1 MKKLFLL
8 LASFAL
14 VFGLVACEDTVTVDP
29 AQETLQGA
37 YDTLNGLISDPSN
50 ITGNFTVP
58 TLLVGGV
65 DAVWSS
71 DNPGVVTV
79 GQPAN
84 NLAVVTVNRPA
95 FGEPDAKVTLT
106 AVLTIP
112 SGLDDTQEL
121 TLTWN
126 LELTVKASEVE
137 EVTIENIEDVLAL
150 NDVAYDGTYQ
160 VSLENLTIIG
170 KGSDSAF
177 AYDGTGI
184 IQLYGGDMSGLE
196 VGKVYDVSGTTEWY
210 FGIWEITAWTAE
222 LDAAATPQ
230 MPTPEAITDIAAYV
244 NGLLDTDQDQF
255 AYGDAAS
262 GAFETVYATV
272 TGRVYVIPGD
282 TSNYNTYIMP
292 TNYDTTQTWVPG
304 TTDEPTV
311 GLMIYYNT
319 FNMADIQAYNGKVI
333 TVDILIYTF
342 RSNNKAFAFYYVGG
356 EDGITASLTDAE
368 AIEVDSSALS
378 IPFNI
383 LEDTTLDLATTGAN
397 GTTIAWTSDNEAVI
411 NPTTGAVTVP
421 TDGQAT
427 VTLTATVSLGTATA
441 VVKEFTVKV
450 GVSPVVSISEA
461 LEIAA
466 GELAV
471 VQGYVTMNVDGSNF
485 LLQDETGALD
495 LYMSGDSEQKTAIL
509 AALASG
515 ELVEVVGERGSFR
528 GLEQLSSITSVTV
541 VPEPEVAFPV
551 VVDVTALSQLEGLV
565 AQLVRLRNLE
575 VVSVTYDQYNNLDI
589 TATLGTETVEIRWDS
604 RAATPA
610 GLPTELEAGD
620 IINVVAGVYYSN
632 SARLRIDSADDV
644 SLPPMTIAAALLE
657 AADTVVTVEGYI
669 TMNVDGNNFFI
680 QDGTGSFDIFAGGGA
695 SPTKD
700 ELLRAYHGRY
710 AVQITAKRGAYNGLE
725 QLSTITELMLV
736 DKIGAAFP
744 TPTVVTSVADLSAY
758 IAQQVRLEGLVY
770 VSQATDSYDNVD
782 FTFTLGSETVE
793 IRWDSRTGDPVGFPL
808 TLEVGDVIDAVVG
821 VYWSNGARLRIDA
834 EGDFTLPPMT
844 IAAALDEAE
853 DTVVTIRGYV
863 TLNVDGNNFLF
874 QDNTGALDVFLGS
887 GASAEK
893 DAFLAAYLGGYAIE
907 IQATRGAFRGLEQV
921 SSVQFVNVIPTPGF
935 DFPPAVDVTAMDVT
949 ALDAYIAQ
957 LVEFK
962 ALEVVSLAYDQYGNL
977 DLEVSNGTATFF
989 IRWDSRTGDPM
1000 GLPTELV
1007 AGDVI
1012 NVVAGAYWSNEL
1024 RLRISSAGA
1033 VEKVVVVTSAPDLFI
1048 SEYVEGTPGN
1058 RKAIE
1063 IYNPTDT
1070 AIVLDGVYT
1079 LRLNVNANTEWA
1091 NAIQLSG
1098 TIQPGEVFVIYYDD
1112 SAEDDK
1118 LAPYGDLETSSLSFN
1133 GDDAVGLFKNDELL
1147 DIFGIFG
1154 EDPGAGW
1161 TMGDVTDATK
1171 DKVIT
1176 RATTVTGPSTTWDI
1190 SEWVIVGDYV
1200 DGSISTLG
1208 SHTVE

>member
-14 VFGLVACEDTVTVDP
+14 VFGLVACEEDPVVDP
-29 AQETLQGA
+29 AQETLQDA

-65 DAVWSS
+65 DAAWSTN
-71 DNPGVVTV
+71 NPGVVTV

-95 FGEPDAKVTLT
+95 FGEPDAKVTLS

-112 SGLDDTQEL
+112 SELDATKEL

-126 LELTVKASEVE
+126 LELTVKASTVEV
-137 EVTIENIEDVLAL
+137 VNIENIADVLAL
-150 NDVAYDGTYQ
+150 DDVAYDGTYQ
-160 VSLENLTIIG
+160 VTLEGLTIVG

-184 IQLYGGDMSGLE
+184 IQLYGGDVSGLE

-210 FGIWEITAWTAE
+210 FGIWELVAWTAE
-222 LDAAATPQ
+222 LDATATPQ
-230 MPTPEAITDIAAYV
+230 MPTAEVITDIAAYV
-244 NGLLDTDQDQF
+244 NGLLAADEDQY
-255 AYGDAAS
+255 AYGNASS

-292 TNYDTTQTWVPG
+292 TNYDTTQPWVPG
-304 TTDEPTV
+304 TTESPTV
-311 GLMIYYNT
+311 GFMLYYNT

-356 EDGITASLTDAE
+356 ADGITANLTDAE
-368 AIEVDSSALS
+368 AIEVDSNALS
-378 IPFNI
+378 VPFNV

-397 GTTIAWTSDNEAVI
+397 GTTIVWTSDNEAVV
-411 NPTTGAVTVP
+411 NPTTGVVTVP

-427 VTLTATVSLGTATA
+427 VKLTATVSLGTATA

-461 LEIAA
+461 LEIAS

-471 VQGYVTMNVDGSNF
+471 VQGYVTVNVDGNNF

-495 LYMSGDSEQKTAIL
+495 LFLGTGASELKDAVKA
-509 AALASG
+509 AALSG
-515 ELVEVVGERGSFR
+515 ELIEVVGTRGAFR
-528 GLEQLSSITSVTV
+528 GLEQLSNLTSVTV
-541 VPEPEVAFPV
+541 VPEPEVSFPI
-551 VVDVTALSQLEGLV
+551 VVDVTELAQLQGLV

-575 VVSVTYDQYNNLDI
+575 VVSISYDNFNNLNI
-589 TATLGTETVEIRWDS
+589 SAKLGTETVEIRWDS
-604 RAATPA
+604 RTGTPE

-620 IINVVAGVYYSN
+620 IINVVAGVYFN
-632 SARLRIDSADDV
+632 NVPLLRIDSADDV

-680 QDGTGSFDIFAGGGA
+680 QDGTGALDIFAGGGA
-695 SPTKD
+695 SPIKD
-700 ELLRAYHGRY
+700 ELLRAWEGRY
-710 AVQITAKRGAYNGLE
+710 AVQITAKRGAFRGLE
-725 QLSTITELMLV
+725 QLSTITDLMLV
-736 DKIGAAFP
+736 DKIGTAFP
-744 TPTVVTSVADLSAY
+744 TPAVVTSVADLSNY
-758 IAQQVRLEGLVY
+758 TAQNIRLEGLVY
-770 VSQATDSYDNVD
+770 VSQATDQYNNID
-782 FTFTLGSETVE
+782 FTFTLGSENVV
-793 IRWDSRTGDPVGFPL
+793 IRWDSRTGDLVGFPL
-808 TLEVGDVIDAVVG
+808 TLEAGDVIDAVVG
-821 VYWSNGARLRIDA
+821 VYWSNGAALRIDA
-834 EGDFTLPPMT
+834 EGDFTFPPMT
-844 IAAALDEAE
+844 ISAALDEAA

-874 QDNTGALDVFLGS
+874 QDNTGALDIFLGS

-893 DAFLAAYLGGYAIE
+893 DAVLAAYLGGYAIE

-921 SSVQFVNVIPTPGF
+921 SNVQFVNVIPTPGF
-935 DFPPAVDVTAMDVT
+935 NFPTAVDVTSIDVT
-949 ALDAYIAQ
+949 ALEAYSAQ

-962 ALEVVSLAYDQYGNL
+962 GLEVVSLAYDQYGNL
-977 DLEVSNGTATFF
+977 DLEVTNGTATFF
-989 IRWDSRTGDPM
+989 IRWDSRTGDPV

-1012 NVVAGAYWSNEL
+1012 NVVAGAYWSNGL
-1024 RLRISSAGA
+1024 RLRIASADA
-1033 VEKVVVVTSAPDLFI
+1033 VEKVVV
-1048 SEYVEGTPGN
+1048 
-1058 RKAIE
+1058 
-1063 IYNPTDT
+1063 
-1070 AIVLDGVYT
+1070 
-1079 LRLNVNANTEWA
+1079 
-1091 NAIQLSG
+1091 LSG
-1098 TIQPGEVFVIYYDD
+1098 TSVTATYTGTTTTNMTDGNNAEAIGLDAALFTVTSTQRDPNPLHIGLNSAGQIRLYGASTTNGNVLTISVASGYVITNVEVVFGASGAAATGSIQFD
-1112 SAEDDK
+1112 S
-1118 LAPYGDLETSSLSFN
+1118 
-1133 GDDAVGLFKNDELL
+1133 DDATALSSVLNETLT
-1147 DIFGIFG
+1147 FGSL
-1154 EDPGAGW
+1154 
-1161 TMGDVTDATK
+1161 DATSFAIK
-1171 DKVIT
+1171 NTSTSTAQIYILSIVIT
-1176 RATTVTGPSTTWDI
+1176 YD
-1190 SEWVIVGDYV
+1190 
-1200 DGSISTLG
+1200 
-1208 SHTVE
+1208 TVE